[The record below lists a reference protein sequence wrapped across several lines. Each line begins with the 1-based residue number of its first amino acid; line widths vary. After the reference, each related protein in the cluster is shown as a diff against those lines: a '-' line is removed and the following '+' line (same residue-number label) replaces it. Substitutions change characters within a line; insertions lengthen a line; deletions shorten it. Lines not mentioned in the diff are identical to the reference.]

1 MGFDVMSSF
10 REQKPRNMAPYNVL
24 TPHMCNSTEYAV
36 HSVNF
41 VPVILVFFAHLLDFS
56 RHEIGV

>member
-1 MGFDVMSSF
+1 MSSF